1 MEKLP
6 NILSYADITPVSK
19 NKLMWQV
26 KVPKDLPVPFLTSQ
40 IFFCR
45 NEKIMFPKV
54 NSFMETKPSKYLAS
68 FHKTIMLNMPSKND
82 WNMALY
88 SK

>member
-6 NILSYADITPVSK
+6 NILSHADIIPVSK

-40 IFFCR
+40 IFF
-45 NEKIMFPKV
+45 V
-54 NSFMETKPSKYLAS
+54 ETKK
-68 FHKTIMLNMPSKND
+68 
-82 WNMALY
+82 
-88 SK
+88 